1 MLTRNRQ
8 KRLFAFALAALPF
21 FSVCVHAAEGNKGSS
36 FNVYGFAMV
45 DYIQDFKRVNTA
57 WEDTL
62 RPSKIPT
69 VAGTYGSDGQA
80 SVSPKQSRLGAEGNI
95 PVGGNTL
102 YTKLEFDWFGVGVDE
117 GKTTPRLRHA
127 YGEWGQWLA
136 GQTHSLFMDI
146 DVFPNVIDY
155 WGPAGLVFLR
165 TPQIR
170 WTPIT
175 GDNNFAIAIEK
186 PGNDIDP
193 GTLRTV
199 DPAFASGAATLQNDE
214 KLPDLTAH
222 YRRNEKWGHVQLA
235 GILRRVGYDTLG
247 TADNAP
253 KGREI
258 GWGFALTGT
267 RKISEYGKIILSGL
281 YGRGIASYMNDGG
294 TDLAPDGT
302 AAFPQASAV
311 PLFGLTGYYEHAWSE
326 HWNSNIG
333 YSRTQVENRSLQTG
347 SAFHLGEYA
356 SANLLYLPDKNIL
369 MGAEF
374 LWGRR
379 KDNDGNQG
387 NDVRSQ
393 ISIKYSFSS
402 KDFLGK
408 S

>member
-1 MLTRNRQ
+1 MLTQVCQ
-8 KRLFAFALAALPF
+8 KRLVVFALVALPF
-21 FSVCVHAAEGNKGSS
+21 TSVCANAAEETTQPS
-36 FNVYGFAMV
+36 FEIYGFAMV
-45 DYIQDFKRVNTA
+45 DYIQDFKRVNPA

-69 VAGTYGSDGQA
+69 VAGQYGSNVQA
-80 SVSPKQSRLGAEGNI
+80 SLSPKQSRLGAQANVPAGTHN
-95 PVGGNTL
+95 L
-102 YTKLEFDWFGVGVDE
+102 FTKLEFDWFGVGADE

-175 GDNNFAIAIEK
+175 GDDNVSVAIEK

-199 DPAFASGAATLQNDE
+199 DPAFASGTATLQNDE

-222 YRRNEKWGHVQLA
+222 YRRNQNWGHIQLA

-247 TADNAP
+247 TADNSP

-258 GWGFALTGT
+258 GWGFALTGDY
-267 RKISEYGKIILSGL
+267 KLSQYGKIILSGV

-302 AAFPQASAV
+302 LSSPQASAV
-311 PLFGLTGYYEHAWSE
+311 PLFGLTAYYEHAWAE
-326 HWNSNIG
+326 HWNSTIG

-347 SAFHLGEYA
+347 GAFHSGEYT
-356 SANLLYLPDKNIL
+356 SANLLYLPTKNVL

-379 KDNDGNQG
+379 KDKDGNQG
-387 NDVRSQ
+387 DDVRSQ

-402 KDFLGK
+402 KDLLGK